1 MLQIKRSA
9 IVAAVSVAAGGALYG
24 AAAGGVVG
32 IDRDLQAAAAPP
44 ARIQTVDFQRVA
56 EPEWDRSR
64 DCDGRDHDGRV
75 RA

>member
-32 IDRDLQAAAAPP
+32 IDRDLQAAATPP
-44 ARIQTVDFQRVA
+44 ARSQTVEFRRVA
-56 EPEWDRSR
+56 ERFWDRSR
-64 DCDGRDHDGRV
+64 ECHARRGEGRV
-75 RA
+75 